1 MDYDVLILGSGPG
14 GYVAAIRAAQ
24 YGLKVGC
31 IEKDPKLGGT
41 CLHVGCVPTK
51 AYLHFAELYDE
62 LKHSEDFGV
71 KPGGV
76 TLDAG
81 KMREHKQGIV
91 DKHAGGIGMLFKKHK
106 IDWIKGYGKLLGG
119 GKIEVDGPTGKKTVS
134 AKNII
139 VASGSRARMIPGLE
153 PDPEKILTNIEILD
167 MTKIPKSLAV
177 IGAGAV
183 GMEFA
188 SVYNSFGTKCTVFE
202 MLPRALPI
210 EDEDISKEIK
220 RTFEKKGIAIHLETK
235 VGKIEKTKKGVKLE
249 FAGPDGKTQTLEVEK
264 LLVAVGRAPNTEN
277 IGLEN
282 TKIVAERGFLKVD
295 GYMRTSE
302 PNVYAI
308 GDIVAGTPQLAHT
321 ASMEGIVAA
330 AHIAGKDPEPINY
343 LLNPSATYCEPL
355 VASVAGPPMLAHKA
369 EHEAVITVE
378 KIAGMKVHGLD
389 KTKVPGCTYCEP
401 QVASVGLTEKA
412 AKEKGYKVKIGKF
425 PWMGNSKASI
435 LGAHGGFIKVVTD
448 EKYGEILG
456 VHMIGPLVTELIAEA
471 VVAMKAE
478 ATVEM
483 MMDTIHAHPTLPE
496 ALQEAFNAVHGLSIN
511 A

>member
-51 AYLHFAELYDE
+51 AYLHFAGLYDE

-71 KPGGV
+71 APGGV
-76 TLDAG
+76 KLDAG
-81 KMREHKQGIV
+81 KMREHKQQIV
-91 DKHAGGIGMLFKKHK
+91 NKHAGGIGMLFKKHQ

-119 GKIEVDGPTGKKTVS
+119 GKIEVDGPNGKKTTVS

-139 VASGSRARMIPGLE
+139 LASGSRARMFPGLE
-153 PDPEKILTNIEILD
+153 PDPDKILTNIEILD

-188 SVYNSFGTKCTVFE
+188 SVYNSFGTNCTVFE
-202 MLPRALPI
+202 MLPRALPL

-220 RTFEKKGIAIHLETK
+220 RAFEKKGVEIHVDTK

-249 FAGPDGKTQTLEVEK
+249 YDGPDGKTQTLEVEK
-264 LLVAVGRAPNTEN
+264 LLVAVGRAPNTEK

-282 TKIVAERGFLKVD
+282 TKIIAERGFIKVD
-295 GYMRTSE
+295 GHMRTSE
-302 PNVYAI
+302 PGVYAI

-343 LLNPSATYCEPL
+343 RLNPNATYC
-355 VASVAGPPMLAHKA
+355 
-369 EHEAVITVE
+369 
-378 KIAGMKVHGLD
+378 D
-389 KTKVPGCTYCEP
+389 P
-401 QVASVGLTEKA
+401 QVSSVGLTESA
-412 AKEKGYKVKIGKF
+412 AREKGYKVKIGKF
-425 PWMGNSKASI
+425 PWIGNSKASI

-448 EKYGEILG
+448 ETYGEILG

-496 ALQEAFNAVHGLSIN
+496 GLQEAFNAVHGLSIN

>member
-71 KPGGV
+71 SPGV
-76 TLDAG
+76 VKLDPG

-119 GKIEVDGPTGKKTVS
+119 GKIEVDGPDGKKTFS
-134 AKNII
+134 AKDII
-139 VASGSRARMIPGLE
+139 IASGSRARMIPGLE

-167 MTKIPKSLAV
+167 MTKIPMSLAV

-188 SVYNSFGTKCTVFE
+188 SVYNSFGTECTVFE
-202 MLPRALPI
+202 MLPRALPL

-220 RTFEKKGIAIHLETK
+220 RAFEKKGVKIHLDTK
-235 VGKIEKTKKGVKLE
+235 VGKIETTKKGVKLE
-249 FAGPDGKTQTLEVEK
+249 YTGPDGKTETLEVEK

-277 IGLEN
+277 IGLDK

-295 GYMRTSE
+295 GLMRTSE
-302 PNVYAI
+302 PHVYAI

-321 ASMEGIVAA
+321 ASMEGLVAV
-330 AHIAGKDPEPINY
+330 AHIAGKNPEPINY
-343 LLNPSATYCEPL
+343 RLNPNA
-355 VASVAGPPMLAHKA
+355 
-369 EHEAVITVE
+369 
-378 KIAGMKVHGLD
+378 
-389 KTKVPGCTYCEP
+389 TYCEP
-401 QVASVGLTEKA
+401 QVSSVGLTEKS
-412 AKEKGYKVKIGKF
+412 AKEKGYKVKVGKF
-425 PWMGNSKASI
+425 PFAGNSKASI
-435 LGAHGGFIKVVTD
+435 LGKHGGFIKVVAD
-448 EKYGEILG
+448 ETYGEILG

-471 VVAMKAE
+471 VTAMKAE

-483 MMDTIHAHPTLPE
+483 MMETIHAHPTLPE
-496 ALQEAFNAVHGLSIN
+496 ALQEAFNAVHGLSLN

>member
-51 AYLHFAELYDE
+51 AYLHFAGLYDE
-62 LKHSEDFGV
+62 LKRSEDFGV
-71 KPGGV
+71 SPGGV
-76 TLDAG
+76 KLDAG
-81 KMREHKQGIV
+81 KMREHKQSIV
-91 DKHAGGIGMLFKKHK
+91 DKHAGGISMLFKKHK
-106 IDWIKGYGKLLGG
+106 IGWIQGYGKLLGG
-119 GKIEVDGPTGKKTVS
+119 GKIEVDGPKGARTVS
-134 AKNII
+134 AKNIV
-139 VASGSRARMIPGLE
+139 VATGSRARMIPGLE
-153 PDPEKILTNIEILD
+153 PDPNKILTNIEILE
-167 MTKIPKSLAV
+167 MTRIPKSLAV

-188 SVYNSFGTKCTVFE
+188 SVYNSFGTQATVFE
-202 MLPRALPI
+202 MLPRALPL
-210 EDEDISKEIK
+210 EDEDVSREIK
-220 RTFEKKGIAIHLETK
+220 RAFEKKGVKIHLDTK
-235 VGKIEKTKKGVKLE
+235 VGKIAKTRKGVRLE
-249 FAGPDGKTQTLEVEK
+249 YEGKDGKARTLEVEK

-282 TKIVAERGFLKVD
+282 TKIVADRGFLKVD
-295 GYMRTSE
+295 GHMRTSE

-308 GDIVAGTPQLAHT
+308 GDIVAGSPQLAHT
-321 ASMEGIVAA
+321 ASMEGLVAVT
-330 AHIAGKDPEPINY
+330 HIAGKDPEPIDY
-343 LLNPSATYCEPL
+343 QLNPNA
-355 VASVAGPPMLAHKA
+355 
-369 EHEAVITVE
+369 
-378 KIAGMKVHGLD
+378 
-389 KTKVPGCTYCEP
+389 TYCEP

-412 AKEKGYKVKIGKF
+412 ARGKGLAVKIGKF
-425 PWMGNSKASI
+425 PFAGNSKASI
-435 LGAHGGFIKVVTD
+435 LGAHGGFVKVVS
-448 EKYGEILG
+448 EERYGEILG

-471 VVAMKAE
+471 VAAMKAE

-496 ALQEAFNAVHGLSIN
+496 AMQEAFSAVHGLAIN